1 MVKLTCSI
9 LFDLFSGFTMCKDP
23 YALCTQILR
32 EKVQYIAPIIP
43 QRPQQKVRLD
53 PYEIDIKY
61 VHNVSK
67 AIWSTIP
74 NLPQMGGINHQH
86 MDALFSKHELDIIGC

>member
-67 AIWSTIP
+67 A
-74 NLPQMGGINHQH
+74 
-86 MDALFSKHELDIIGC
+86 